1 MLRRSSFQR
10 CRWVAVGIFAHKSI
24 PPSRSARGVGLDG
37 CTPEVYTHT
46 HTLDL
51 ALQNFRNINCLV
63 IFSIFGGVGPRNVN
77 DLTTSPI
84 NQFRDHSHRN
94 RIEKLVPLNYR
105 FPTDNKKNITK
116 IDQTVF
122 KLDVWQKYGFP
133 KIRDLSPVAPRWF
146 ILPEMTTPKKSG
158 NARKHKKKPSLFD
171 KIVAFV
177 VLSFFP
183 PPPFRFPPPSH
194 QAVNPS

>member
-105 FPTDNKKNITK
+105 FPTDNKNHQTK
-116 IDQTVF
+116 STKPFQTRLFAEIWVSEKPGF
-122 KLDVWQKYGFP
+122 VSGSPPEGLYFQK
-133 KIRDLSPVAPRWF
+133 
-146 ILPEMTTPKKSG
+146 
-158 NARKHKKKPSLFD
+158 
-171 KIVAFV
+171 
-177 VLSFFP
+177 
-183 PPPFRFPPPSH
+183 
-194 QAVNPS
+194 